1 MQAFYKNVNSTARP
15 WAYNTR
21 AERHNMSK
29 HTPAPWNIQIDWEDR
44 YPICIIDPTTTN
56 HPQGALHICNVNPNL
71 SDESQANARLI
82 AAAPELLAALEEAAH
97 ILENVAIMTN
107 SAEIGKHAKA
117 AREAIAKA
125 QG

>member
-1 MQAFYKNVNSTARP
+1 
-15 WAYNTR
+15 
-21 AERHNMSK
+21 MSK

-82 AAAPELLAALEEAAH
+82 AAAPELLAALEA
-97 ILENVAIMTN
+97 LENTASNTFHN
-107 SAEIGKHAKA
+107 NPKLAEVIQA
-117 AREAIAKA
+117 ARAAIAKA